1 MGIHGKESTI
11 DRNGAGGDA
20 GVAAKRN
27 AGLALLGRINQSG
40 VPGGDD
46 SGAVGKT
53 PRAGKK
59 TYSGGSKPAAQKN
72 VPGGKKK
79 Q

>member
-1 MGIHGKESTI
+1 MASLQGKESTI

-20 GVAAKRN
+20 GVADKRN
-27 AGLALLGRINQSG
+27 AALDKLAKIKQKGM
-40 VPGGDD
+40 PY
-46 SGAVGKT
+46 GADKT
-53 PRAGKK
+53 A
-59 TYSGGSKPAAQKN
+59 TTD